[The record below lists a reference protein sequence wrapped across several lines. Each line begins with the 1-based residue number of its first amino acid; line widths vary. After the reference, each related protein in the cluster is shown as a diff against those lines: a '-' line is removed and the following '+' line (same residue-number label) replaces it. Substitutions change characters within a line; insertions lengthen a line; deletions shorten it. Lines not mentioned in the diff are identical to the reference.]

1 MQLPRAMF
9 RSLLVL
15 AVIVVALVLRAPAL
29 AADEISSHSS
39 SSKLQTER
47 LLVTRGNLRF
57 GNVAVGRQRIQT
69 VTLSNLG
76 HSDITL
82 LQVITRGQGFSVSGL
97 DLPLTLASGENFTF
111 NCVFAPQTRGDSSGA
126 ISFISDN
133 STQVLESEMTGT
145 GIDGNALTVEP
156 ATMNFGAVQ
165 VGSSHVQ
172 RGTLTAADKAVTI
185 FSAGSNSPDFVL
197 KGLSFPL
204 TIPAWGS
211 QQFSVTFTPRSG
223 VGASAALFFTDVPGT
238 TNPLAVESLNGMGA
252 SSQGDSVDLS
262 WNASTSQNVI
272 GYNIYRGLK
281 SGGPYSKINPVLNAS
296 TAYTDTS
303 VASGNTY
310 YYVTT
315 AVNSSEEESGYS
327 NQAQATIP

>member
-1 MQLPRAMF
+1 MQLPRAMS
-9 RSLLVL
+9 RSLLAL
-15 AVIVVALVLRAPAL
+15 AVIAVLLLLRPPAQ

-39 SSKLQTER
+39 SSQLKTER

-57 GNVAVGRQRIQT
+57 GNVAVGRTKVQT
-69 VTLSNLG
+69 VTISNLG
-76 HSDITL
+76 SFEITL

-111 NCVFAPQTRGDSSGA
+111 NCAFAPRSRGESSGG
-126 ISFISDN
+126 ISFISDDP
-133 STQVLESEMTGT
+133 TQTLESEMTGQ

-156 ATMNFGAVQ
+156 ETMNFGAVQ

-172 RGTLTAADKAVTI
+172 SGKLTAADKAVTI

-197 KGLSFPL
+197 SGLSFPL
-204 TIPAWGS
+204 TIPPWGS

-223 VGASAALFFTDVPGT
+223 VGASAALFFINVPGT
-238 TNPLAVESLNGMGA
+238 TPLAVEPLDGTGV
-252 SSQGDSVDLS
+252 SSPEFSVDLS

-315 AVNSSEEESGYS
+315 AVNSSDEESGYS
-327 NQAQATIP
+327 NQATAAIP